1 MLRGVNSDELCS
13 KETVAPVVPSA
24 FRVASLGQGGQ
35 ESPWLGLLS
44 AVSRPAVSFLKK
56 CLPERLRTPASLGGL
71 FGGIAEELTQ
81 SVDTEG
87 TFLVPHLPF
96 LHSQHEPSG
105 FGGFAVEAPSWLG
118 PDSLHELGVHSIQEA
133 SPPGYLASAKHFLT
147 HILSNSGQREVRDG
161 WSVESL
167 PPRVKS
173 PWWSEIWGSDST
185 SHSWLSHFSWG
196 TAVQHCGEPGRGCQQ
211 MTSSAA
217 GTVSMPTKPSV
228 ECELRA
234 SMLGESAG
242 PSCHNRQAHDDS
254 TRMARPESF
263 PSLEQPL
270 LELHPTSAG
279 VVSIV
284 TTCHSEV
291 AVLTPDQDNGY
302 SSLEEEH
309 SNNRLHVVRPLCL
322 NEGSMEASGVTEEQA
337 CCPDGGLN
345 ELSLPGLGAGGSD
358 RGTEESEDS
367 DTDSEEGEPPSQ
379 EEPKLET
386 EVETQALPFLPTP
399 KCQNKAIA
407 YIMGSPCSEESGTES
422 EGDHDWDS
430 SGGGDDDDDGFD
442 SEGASDFSDSEDLD
456 DEDSEADSET
466 DAEVERLWSSLCQ
479 SGDPYNPCNFT
490 ATLCTASK
498 PAPAA
503 SACVLSA
510 EVEYPPSPCT
520 LNSPACSPRP
530 LTVEDES
537 EEEISSVLD
546 AESLQLWNSFSSL
559 SDPYNPLNFQA
570 PLRTR
575 HSAQG
580 PPSTS
585 SLPQLKE
592 AEERMDSG
600 FSEAV
605 SLSELRCAKLKKVRF
620 VEEVEEFYASS
631 DEDRR
636 GPWEEFARDRCRFLR
651 RVQETEEVISY
662 CLAPTFRLLIFQ
674 RLYQSC

>member
-1 MLRGVNSDELCS
+1 MFRLSSLHFDLPSSR
-13 KETVAPVVPSA
+13 TVSSSFRPVFDA
-24 FRVASLGQGGQ
+24 ASLLPGRPCAQEQDTSVGDMIIMVGG
-35 ESPWLGLLS
+35 
-44 AVSRPAVSFLKK
+44 RPGEPK

-118 PDSLHELGVHSIQEA
+118 PDSLHELG
-133 SPPGYLASAKHFLT
+133 
-147 HILSNSGQREVRDG
+147 REVRDG

-167 PPRVKS
+167 PPRVK
-173 PWWSEIWGSDST
+173 T
-185 SHSWLSHFSWG
+185 
-196 TAVQHCGEPGRGCQQ
+196 VQHCGEPGRGCQQ

-228 ECELRA
+228 
-234 SMLGESAG
+234 
-242 PSCHNRQAHDDS
+242 D
-254 TRMARPESF
+254 
-263 PSLEQPL
+263 
-270 LELHPTSAG
+270 
-279 VVSIV
+279 
-284 TTCHSEV
+284 EV

-322 NEGSMEASGVTEEQA
+322 NE
-337 CCPDGGLN
+337 
-345 ELSLPGLGAGGSD
+345 GLGAGGSD

-430 SGGGDDDDDGFD
+430 SGGGDDDDDDDGFD